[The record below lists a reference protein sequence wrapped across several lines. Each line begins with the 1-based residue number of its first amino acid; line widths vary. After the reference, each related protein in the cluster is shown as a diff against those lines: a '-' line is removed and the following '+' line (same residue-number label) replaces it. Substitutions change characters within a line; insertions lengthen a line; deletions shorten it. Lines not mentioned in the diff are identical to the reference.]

1 MYDPRSCI
9 RNASSQSNTQNYTY
23 MCLLWRVRA
32 SQYNIGLPG
41 KVMGA
46 NGAAATRDPSGR
58 AAPFFY
64 FFSPPIHRVFFF
76 MLLSE
81 KLTNSE
87 TAVHNT
93 TLITL
98 HNAIIAVSAFVA
110 AYITY
115 ITQYHYNY
123 YFTGNC
129 YRVFKITL
137 QPVVGGVLSNI
148 LIVLSPPPPP
158 HTCCFCRCVAAVRL
172 LPLRGSD
179 VIWYTI
185 LYKIKLFYYAYIDNA
200 YA

>member
-1 MYDPRSCI
+1 
-9 RNASSQSNTQNYTY
+9 

-64 FFSPPIHRVFFF
+64 FPPIRRVFFF

-110 AYITY
+110 ARDAYITY

-123 YFTGNC
+123 YYFTGNR

-148 LIVLSPPPPP
+148 LIVFYRRRRTPAASAVVLLLCI
-158 HTCCFCRCVAAVRL
+158 CCRYVDR
-172 LPLRGSD
+172 
-179 VIWYTI
+179 I
-185 LYKIKLFYYAYIDNA
+185 
-200 YA
+200 

>member
-1 MYDPRSCI
+1 
-9 RNASSQSNTQNYTY
+9 
-23 MCLLWRVRA
+23 MCLLWRVCA
-32 SQYNIGLPG
+32 SQYNIGLPRQG
-41 KVMGA
+41 DGCKRGGSDARSLGA
-46 NGAAATRDPSGR
+46 GSTVFL
-58 AAPFFY
+58 FF
-64 FFSPPIHRVFFF
+64 PPIRRVFFF

-98 HNAIIAVSAFVA
+98 HNAIIAVSAFMA
-110 AYITY
+110 ARDAYITY

-148 LIVLSPPPPP
+148 LII
-158 HTCCFCRCVAAVRL
+158 FIAAAAHLLL
-172 LPLRGSD
+172 LPLCCCCAFVALRGSD
-179 VIWYTI
+179 IIIYTHTD
-185 LYKIKLFYYAYIDNA
+185 IKLNYLTTTVLIAGIRVHR
-200 YA
+200 

>member
-1 MYDPRSCI
+1 MQTGRQRREIPRGGQH
-9 RNASSQSNTQNYTY
+9 R
-23 MCLLWRVRA
+23 
-32 SQYNIGLPG
+32 
-41 KVMGA
+41 
-46 NGAAATRDPSGR
+46 
-58 AAPFFY
+58 FFI
-64 FFSPPIHRVFFF
+64 SPPPSTARSFF

-110 AYITY
+110 ARDACITY

-123 YFTGNC
+123 YFTGNR

-148 LIVLSPPPPP
+148 LIVFIAAAAHLLHPPS
-158 HTCCFCRCVAAVRL
+158 CCCCAFVAVTRIGCNTHI
-172 LPLRGSD
+172 P
-179 VIWYTI
+179 V
-185 LYKIKLFYYAYIDNA
+185 
-200 YA
+200 